1 MSAEF
6 HLYIFFLKF
15 LEPCYFEAFMGRLL
29 PPRDLVNL
37 PMRHLKFFD
46 HHLCRALLL
55 KSWGHVSPTGWD
67 ETTRKGEHSY
77 LKHLN
82 PQKLRWWWKIT
93 ISNRR
98 YIFIHGCFSFVMLV
112 FGGESHDKSSEIWQ
126 SLDSDL
132 ACLVIWM
139 SDRFWE
145 KKYNPISAKLQT
157 MRQAKPTWFHWN
169 RKDYQTYGLQTH
181 IIQDTRYCSPS
192 SLFEEKGE
200 TRRDA
205 EDFNE
210 HTQIDWSLRARPC
223 KVKYG
228 RSQKAV
234 SSSNHL
240 SEPFALNFRFFFKH
254 QKHGLFQQN
263 GPFAAH

>member
-1 MSAEF
+1 MIS
-6 HLYIFFLKF
+6 LKKK
-15 LEPCYFEAFMGRLL
+15 RLWNVWMA
-29 PPRDLVNL
+29 D
-37 PMRHLKFFD
+37 
-46 HHLCRALLL
+46 
-55 KSWGHVSPTGWD
+55 
-67 ETTRKGEHSY
+67 
-77 LKHLN
+77 
-82 PQKLRWWWKIT
+82 
-93 ISNRR
+93 
-98 YIFIHGCFSFVMLV
+98 
-112 FGGESHDKSSEIWQ
+112 SH
-126 SLDSDL
+126 
-132 ACLVIWM
+132 
-139 SDRFWE
+139 
-145 KKYNPISAKLQT
+145 Y
-157 MRQAKPTWFHWN
+157 
-169 RKDYQTYGLQTH
+169 
-181 IIQDTRYCSPS
+181 TRYCSPS

-263 GPFAAH
+263 GPFVAQQKKHLQKHRRCLRLEIDTKWVFFKPSVLIFKHFLRKNTKLR

>member
-1 MSAEF
+1 MTSPAKYDN
-6 HLYIFFLKF
+6 HLI
-15 LEPCYFEAFMGRLL
+15 PIWPAWWFE
-29 PPRDLVNL
+29 
-37 PMRHLKFFD
+37 
-46 HHLCRALLL
+46 CQ
-55 KSWGHVSPTGWD
+55 T
-67 ETTRKGEHSY
+67 
-77 LKHLN
+77 
-82 PQKLRWWWKIT
+82 
-93 ISNRR
+93 
-98 YIFIHGCFSFVMLV
+98 
-112 FGGESHDKSSEIWQ
+112 
-126 SLDSDL
+126 DSGK
-132 ACLVIWM
+132 
-139 SDRFWE
+139 

-223 KVKYG
+223 KVEY
-228 RSQKAV
+228 RPSQKTV

-254 QKHGLFQQN
+254 QKRGLFQQN
-263 GPFAAH
+263 CPFVAHQQKKHLQKHRRCLRLEINTKWDPCWALCNDFQTCSWKKTLNFVKKMPKTCQDFVFVREKALVLAFTLLVWIWFESALKDASVQNPCKTLHVLNGV